1 MIMSS
6 EKNRITKADL
16 KKIFWRSVPT
26 EHSWNYERQSNCSY
40 CFALLPILKK
50 LYPDKKD
57 LSESM
62 KRHMEFFNTTPYVV
76 TFPLAISAAME
87 EKRAENPDNFDTASI
102 VNVKT
107 ALMGPMAAIGDTL
120 FHGTLRIVA
129 TGIGTTL
136 ALQGNPL
143 GALLF
148 LLIFNIPAWAIRYI
162 MTFKGYEIGTGFLE
176 KVQKSG
182 IMETF
187 TFLASI
193 IGLMVTGAMSAGSIG
208 LALNINFGTGDA
220 VTSVQSLIDGIVPR
234 LLPLVLFGIVWKLLK
249 KKKVSPL
256 VMMLAMIVIGIIGA
270 YFNIWG

>member
-1 MIMSS
+1 M
-6 EKNRITKADL
+6 
-16 KKIFWRSVPT
+16 
-26 EHSWNYERQSNCSY
+26 
-40 CFALLPILKK
+40 KK

-62 KRHMEFFNTTPYVV
+62 KR
-76 TFPLAISAAME
+76 
-87 EKRAENPDNFDTASI
+87 
-102 VNVKT
+102 KT

-193 IGLMVTGAMSAGSIG
+193 IGLMVTGAMSAG
-208 LALNINFGTGDA
+208 TGDA

>member
-1 MIMSS
+1 M
-6 EKNRITKADL
+6 
-16 KKIFWRSVPT
+16 
-26 EHSWNYERQSNCSY
+26 
-40 CFALLPILKK
+40 
-50 LYPDKKD
+50 
-57 LSESM
+57 
-62 KRHMEFFNTTPYVV
+62 
-76 TFPLAISAAME
+76 
-87 EKRAENPDNFDTASI
+87 
-102 VNVKT
+102 
-107 ALMGPMAAIGDTL
+107 
-120 FHGTLRIVA
+120 
-129 TGIGTTL
+129 
-136 ALQGNPL
+136 

-162 MTFKGYEIGTGFLE
+162 MTFKGYEVGTGFLE
-176 KVQKSG
+176 KIQKSG

>member
-1 MIMSS
+1 
-6 EKNRITKADL
+6 
-16 KKIFWRSVPT
+16 
-26 EHSWNYERQSNCSY
+26 
-40 CFALLPILKK
+40 
-50 LYPDKKD
+50 
-57 LSESM
+57 M

-148 LLIFNIPAWAIRYI
+148 LLIFNIPAWAIR
-162 MTFKGYEIGTGFLE
+162 
-176 KVQKSG
+176 
-182 IMETF
+182 
-187 TFLASI
+187 
-193 IGLMVTGAMSAGSIG
+193 
-208 LALNINFGTGDA
+208 
-220 VTSVQSLIDGIVPR
+220 
-234 LLPLVLFGIVWKLLK
+234 
-249 KKKVSPL
+249 
-256 VMMLAMIVIGIIGA
+256 
-270 YFNIWG
+270 

>member
-1 MIMSS
+1 M
-6 EKNRITKADL
+6 
-16 KKIFWRSVPT
+16 W
-26 EHSWNYERQSNCSY
+26 Q
-40 CFALLPILKK
+40 
-50 LYPDKKD
+50 
-57 LSESM
+57 
-62 KRHMEFFNTTPYVV
+62 
-76 TFPLAISAAME
+76 
-87 EKRAENPDNFDTASI
+87 
-102 VNVKT
+102 
-107 ALMGPMAAIGDTL
+107 
-120 FHGTLRIVA
+120 
-129 TGIGTTL
+129 
-136 ALQGNPL
+136 
-143 GALLF
+143 
-148 LLIFNIPAWAIRYI
+148 PAWAIRYI
-162 MTFKGYEIGTGFLE
+162 MTFKGYEVGTGFLE
-176 KVQKSG
+176 KIQKSG

>member
-1 MIMSS
+1 MSS
-6 EKNRITKADL
+6 EKNRTTKADL
-16 KKIFWRSVPT
+16 KKLFWRSVPT

>member
-1 MIMSS
+1 
-6 EKNRITKADL
+6 
-16 KKIFWRSVPT
+16 
-26 EHSWNYERQSNCSY
+26 
-40 CFALLPILKK
+40 
-50 LYPDKKD
+50 
-57 LSESM
+57 M

-176 KVQKSG
+176 KVQ
-182 IMETF
+182 
-187 TFLASI
+187 
-193 IGLMVTGAMSAGSIG
+193 
-208 LALNINFGTGDA
+208 N
-220 VTSVQSLIDGIVPR
+220 P
-234 LLPLVLFGIVWKLLK
+234 VLWKLLHFWP
-249 KKKVSPL
+249 VLL
-256 VMMLAMIVIGIIGA
+256 V
-270 YFNIWG
+270 

>member
-1 MIMSS
+1 M
-6 EKNRITKADL
+6 
-16 KKIFWRSVPT
+16 
-26 EHSWNYERQSNCSY
+26 
-40 CFALLPILKK
+40 
-50 LYPDKKD
+50 
-57 LSESM
+57 
-62 KRHMEFFNTTPYVV
+62 
-76 TFPLAISAAME
+76 
-87 EKRAENPDNFDTASI
+87 
-102 VNVKT
+102 
-107 ALMGPMAAIGDTL
+107 
-120 FHGTLRIVA
+120 
-129 TGIGTTL
+129 
-136 ALQGNPL
+136 

>member
-1 MIMSS
+1 M
-6 EKNRITKADL
+6 
-16 KKIFWRSVPT
+16 
-26 EHSWNYERQSNCSY
+26 
-40 CFALLPILKK
+40 KK

-87 EKRAENPDNFDTASI
+87 EKRAENPD
-102 VNVKT
+102 
-107 ALMGPMAAIGDTL
+107 
-120 FHGTLRIVA
+120 
-129 TGIGTTL
+129 
-136 ALQGNPL
+136 
-143 GALLF
+143 
-148 LLIFNIPAWAIRYI
+148 
-162 MTFKGYEIGTGFLE
+162 
-176 KVQKSG
+176 
-182 IMETF
+182 
-187 TFLASI
+187 
-193 IGLMVTGAMSAGSIG
+193 
-208 LALNINFGTGDA
+208 NFGTGDA

>member
-1 MIMSS
+1 M
-6 EKNRITKADL
+6 
-16 KKIFWRSVPT
+16 
-26 EHSWNYERQSNCSY
+26 
-40 CFALLPILKK
+40 
-50 LYPDKKD
+50 
-57 LSESM
+57 
-62 KRHMEFFNTTPYVV
+62 
-76 TFPLAISAAME
+76 
-87 EKRAENPDNFDTASI
+87 
-102 VNVKT
+102 KT

-120 FHGTLRIVA
+120 FHGTLCIVA

-256 VMMLAMIVIGIIGA
+256 AMMLAMIVIGIIGA

>member
-1 MIMSS
+1 M
-6 EKNRITKADL
+6 
-16 KKIFWRSVPT
+16 
-26 EHSWNYERQSNCSY
+26 
-40 CFALLPILKK
+40 
-50 LYPDKKD
+50 
-57 LSESM
+57 
-62 KRHMEFFNTTPYVV
+62 
-76 TFPLAISAAME
+76 
-87 EKRAENPDNFDTASI
+87 
-102 VNVKT
+102 
-107 ALMGPMAAIGDTL
+107 
-120 FHGTLRIVA
+120 A